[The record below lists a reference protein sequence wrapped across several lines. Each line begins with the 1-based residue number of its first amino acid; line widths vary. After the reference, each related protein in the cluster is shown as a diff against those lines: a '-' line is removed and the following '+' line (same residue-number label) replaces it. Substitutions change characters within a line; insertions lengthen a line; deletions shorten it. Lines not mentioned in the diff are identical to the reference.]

1 MGKQLTSGLLSLPQG
16 SLFELYATNYATSA
30 LLRIAAGFNTLI
42 IKLFTIFNNFL
53 IYNQIPTLQKSVSSL
68 VCVIKAGSFF
78 HFKLGR
84 KNTIRF
90 NGKHKLNPLTIF
102 VKHTY
107 SSSCIVLIQ
116 FAKKCFTHNI
126 RLSIAQIRNNCNLIT
141 NFYERAEIQYVVT
154 KPAHRHP
161 KANHDKLYHHV

>member
-30 LLRIAAGFNTLI
+30 LLRIAAGFNILI
-42 IKLFTIFNNFL
+42 IKMFIIFNNNL
-53 IYNQIPTLQKSVSSL
+53 IYRQIPTLQKSVSSL
-68 VCVIKAGSFF
+68 VSVIKAGSFF

-90 NGKHKLNPLTIF
+90 NGKLKLNPLIII
-102 VKHTY
+102 VKHAYTG
-107 SSSCIVLIQ
+107 SCILLMQ
-116 FAKKCFTHNI
+116 FVKKCFTHNI

-141 NFYERAEIQYVVT
+141 DFSERAKIQYVVT